1 MTRFPVVK
9 RCFRY
14 LAGDDD
20 EIEATDEDHD
30 DKDEDPE
37 ETDDEDNATEFDA
50 QLFKEQVIRSSR
62 LQFPGSQHFPI
73 VIPDCSTDRKKGT
86 SRLENV
92 EPTTANTTN
101 DATTT

>member
-37 ETDDEDNATEFDA
+37 DNATEFDA
-50 QLFKEQVIRSSR
+50 QLFKEQVIKIQQTAVSRFSALPHCNTRLFNRSEKR
-62 LQFPGSQHFPI
+62 NQQ
-73 VIPDCSTDRKKGT
+73 T
-86 SRLENV
+86 
-92 EPTTANTTN
+92 
-101 DATTT
+101 

>member
-1 MTRFPVVK
+1 MTRFPVIK

-37 ETDDEDNATEFDA
+37 ETGDEDNATEFDA
-50 QLFKEQVIRSSR
+50 QLFKEQVIKIQQTAVSRFSALPHRNTRLFNRSEKR
-62 LQFPGSQHFPI
+62 NQQ
-73 VIPDCSTDRKKGT
+73 T
-86 SRLENV
+86 
-92 EPTTANTTN
+92 
-101 DATTT
+101 